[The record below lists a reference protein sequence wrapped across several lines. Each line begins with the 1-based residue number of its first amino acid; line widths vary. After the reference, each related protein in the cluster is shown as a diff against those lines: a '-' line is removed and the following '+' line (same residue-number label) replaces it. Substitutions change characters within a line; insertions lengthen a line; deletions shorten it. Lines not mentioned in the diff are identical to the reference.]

1 MNLTDSKVKV
11 WLLGIRSQI
20 RNPKFY
26 GVLGALIAVG
36 IWTWFRVVS
45 INPAILGDEYLYSI
59 NSRKASPWGAALAG
73 DFSNYLFNLVYQ
85 STNLCGTSFYT
96 CGKLLNLFFF
106 LGFILT
112 LFAIGLR
119 FLPYLASLAFMVL
132 AGLSP
137 LSVYVSMFL
146 PESMY
151 FFFIGLLLAT
161 VLRALTDFTPQNWAV
176 VGLVLGLATLV
187 KPHAWLSALAIGITF
202 LVVALGQKQVNFRR
216 FMLSGSALLGLAVVS
231 RLVVGLLVGGTKAL
245 GFFGQYFGVSTITQ
259 IASGP
264 SESIQQSVISTPM
277 DGVLALFPSQLQ
289 AHTFTAITL
298 LSISILGLGVAVYD
312 IAKTRVLSFETA
324 FGLFAFIWLVVL
336 MLEIVAFT
344 GWITGSGDDHSSR
357 ILLRYYDFLYV
368 IVPLAALAVFSK
380 LRSSLPGPWVRW
392 PLALAAVALITPA
405 TSGFFGTLTVQIA
418 DAPHLAGLIV
428 NNTVFNA
435 IAGMSVVSIAVFAI
449 FPRFSPYAIAAVLP
463 LTFVATGWQIQD
475 QYRMFRG
482 DLSPSDRAGLY
493 LRENF
498 SEEQLDEALIL
509 ANTRFDATNV
519 AIYAD
524 SSGIEYETYMPESI
538 YAAELAPE
546 GTTLVVTTGN
556 ITVTGERVV
565 EEIEGQGFY
574 VYVLD

>member
-1 MNLTDSKVKV
+1 MNSTELKGQV
-11 WLLGIRSQI
+11 WLSRIGYQF

-26 GVLGALIAVG
+26 GVLGVLFVVG
-36 IWTWFRVVS
+36 IWTWFRVAG

-59 NSRKASPWGAALAG
+59 NSRKASPWGPALAG
-73 DFSNYLFNLVYQ
+73 DFSNYLFNFVYQ
-85 STNLCGTSFYT
+85 STNLCGSSFYT
-96 CGKLLNLFFF
+96 CGKLLNLLFF

-112 LFAIGLR
+112 LFSIGLR
-119 FLPYLASLAFMVL
+119 FLPYSAALAFMAL

-151 FFFIGLLLAT
+151 FFLIGLLL
-161 VLRALTDFTPQNWAV
+161 VRMLRALTEFTPQNWAF

-202 LVVALGQKQVNFRR
+202 LVVALGQKQVDFRR
-216 FMLSGSALLGLAVVS
+216 LVLSGSALLGLAVVS
-231 RLVVGLLVGGTKAL
+231 RLVIGLLVGGTKAL
-245 GFFGQYFGVSTITQ
+245 GFFGQYFGFSTVTQ

-264 SESIQQSVISTPM
+264 SETIQDSVISTPM
-277 DGVLALFPSQLQ
+277 DGVVALFPSQLQ
-289 AHTFTAITL
+289 AHSYTAATL
-298 LSISILGLGVAVYD
+298 LSISVLGLLVAVVD
-312 IAKTRVLSFETA
+312 VAKTKSLSLETA
-324 FGLFAFIWLVVL
+324 FGLFTLIWLVVL
-336 MLEIVAFT
+336 MLEITAFT

-368 IVPLAALAVFSK
+368 VVPLAALAVFSR
-380 LRSSLPGPWVRW
+380 LRSTMPGPWVRW
-392 PLALAAVALITPA
+392 PLALVTVALITSA

-435 IAGMSVVSIAVFAI
+435 IAGASVVSVAVFAI
-449 FPRFSPYAIAAVLP
+449 FPRFSLYAVAAMLP
-463 LTFVATGWQIQD
+463 LTFAATGWQIQD
-475 QYRMFRG
+475 QYQMFRG
-482 DLSPSDRAGLY
+482 QLSPSDRAGLY

-524 SSGIEYETYMPESI
+524 SAGIDYETYMPASI

-546 GTTLVVTTGN
+546 GTTLVVTTGD
-556 ITVTGERVV
+556 ISVTGDRVV
-565 EEIEGQGFY
+565 EEIVGQGFH